1 MPPPQRSLFANALIV
16 VAMRWTDR
24 LIGLVSTL
32 ILARILTPEDF
43 GIIAMASVL
52 VGLVDVLLDLGVN
65 MALIQ
70 NANADDEDYHT
81 AWTIRLIQS
90 AAVGAIIFALAPL
103 AADYYRDPRVAD
115 VTRLMAVGMLVG
127 GFENIGVVCFQKS
140 MAFGQDFRFFFIR
153 RLAGFVVT
161 IALAVTLES
170 YWAMPLGALAG
181 RFTGVVLSYV
191 MHPFRPHFSLSRVR
205 HLWSFSQ
212 WALIRSI
219 GVYFDTQFDRL
230 LVGRISGASTMGAY
244 TLATEIAQMPST
256 ELLQPLGRVLF
267 PAFVATKHDPARLRE
282 AYLVALAVQALLAIP
297 AGVGLAC
304 VADRAVM
311 IMLGAQW
318 ESAIPFVQT
327 LALVF
332 ALAALSH
339 AAGYLLITIGKIR
352 TLSLFVW
359 VQNIVFLSIAGAMF
373 SSLSALDIAHL
384 RLGVAAF
391 GLVLF
396 LGVILLEVR
405 ELRATDLL
413 RAIWRPATAAGLM
426 ALTDML
432 VSFPDSLPL
441 LLAFLLEVA
450 LGALSYSVALL
461 GLWALSGRPQGA
473 EAYILAKLKL
483 SRFLPAAQRSDVQ

>member
-1 MPPPQRSLFANALIV
+1 
-16 VAMRWTDR
+16 
-24 LIGLVSTL
+24 
-32 ILARILTPEDF
+32 
-43 GIIAMASVL
+43 
-52 VGLVDVLLDLGVN
+52 
-65 MALIQ
+65 
-70 NANADDEDYHT
+70 
-81 AWTIRLIQS
+81 
-90 AAVGAIIFALAPL
+90 
-103 AADYYRDPRVAD
+103 
-115 VTRLMAVGMLVG
+115 
-127 GFENIGVVCFQKS
+127 
-140 MAFGQDFRFFFIR
+140 
-153 RLAGFVVT
+153 
-161 IALAVTLES
+161 
-170 YWAMPLGALAG
+170 
-181 RFTGVVLSYV
+181 VLSYT
-191 MHPFRPHFSLSRVR
+191 MHPFRPRFSLSRVR

-219 GVYFDTQFDRL
+219 GVYFDTQFDRF

-359 VQNIVFLSIAGAMF
+359 VQNIVFLSIAGVMF

-426 ALTDML
+426 ALSDML

-483 SRFLPAAQRSDVQ
+483 SRFLPAAQRSDAQ

>member
-1 MPPPQRSLFANALIV
+1 MSPPQRSLFANALIV

-115 VTRLMAVGMLVG
+115 VTRLMAVGMVLG

-181 RFTGVVLSYV
+181 RFTGVVLSYT
-191 MHPFRPHFSLSRVR
+191 MHPFRPRFSLSRVR

-219 GVYFDTQFDRL
+219 GVYFDTQFDRF

-359 VQNIVFLSIAGAMF
+359 VQNIVFLSIAGVMF

-405 ELRATDLL
+405 ELHATDLL

-426 ALTDML
+426 ALSDML

-483 SRFLPAAQRSDVQ
+483 SRFLPAAQRSDAQ

>member
-24 LIGLVSTL
+24 LIGLISTL

-170 YWAMPLGALAG
+170 Y
-181 RFTGVVLSYV
+181 
-191 MHPFRPHFSLSRVR
+191 PFRPRFSLSRVR

-219 GVYFDTQFDRL
+219 GVYFDTQFDRF

-311 IMLGAQW
+311 IMLGTQW
-318 ESAIPFVQT
+318 ASAIPFVQT

-332 ALAALSH
+332 SLAALSH

-359 VQNIVFLSIAGAMF
+359 VQNIVFLSIAGLMF
-373 SSLSALDIAHL
+373 SSLSAIDIAHL

-391 GLVLF
+391 GLLLF

-426 ALTDML
+426 ALTDTL

-450 LGALSYSVALL
+450 LGALSYSLALL